1 MNRWK
6 KIFHANSYIF
16 RQNRLENKSY
26 KRRTKEGNYFIKGSI
41 QQEDIMFI
49 NMYVTNTETHKY
61 IKQILTDIKGEIDNN
76 IVIEWDLNSPLM
88 LLHRSSRQKISKA
101 TVVLNET
108 IGQMILID
116 IYRTINPKT
125 AEYTFFSNA
134 HQMFFRTNP
143 MLGHKTSLKKFKI
156 QII

>member
-1 MNRWK
+1 MKGWK
-6 KIFHANSYIF
+6 KIFLANSYIF
-16 RQNRLENKSY
+16 RQNRLETKAI
-26 KRRTKEGNYFIKGSI
+26 KKTKEGNYFIKGSI

-49 NMYVTNTETHKY
+49 TMYVTNTETHKY

-76 IVIEWDLNSPLM
+76 TVIGWDLNTPLA
-88 LLHRSSRQKISKA
+88 LLHRSSRQKINKA

-108 IGQMILID
+108 IGQMTLID

-134 HQMFFRTNP
+134 HRRFFRTNH
-143 MLGHKTSLKKFKI
+143 MLGHKASLKKFKI

>member
-76 IVIEWDLNSPLM
+76 TVIEWDLTAHLCYCTDHPDRKSV
-88 LLHRSSRQKISKA
+88 RQ
-101 TVVLNET
+101 
-108 IGQMILID
+108 QW
-116 IYRTINPKT
+116 
-125 AEYTFFSNA
+125 F
-134 HQMFFRTNP
+134 
-143 MLGHKTSLKKFKI
+143 
-156 QII
+156 